1 MDNTIFNSTEHA
13 FSLKTKEE
21 LKRSIFLFKMMSR
34 PWMVSLGTFLTKA
47 SLKTH
52 LPVKGIIK
60 KTIFQQFC
68 GGETQQE
75 CIPVMQKIYQKN
87 VHTVFDYA
95 SELRDKEDPA
105 YDRDLQVQIDMA
117 DFAAQH
123 PNEVPFL
130 AIKPSNLGRIKIWEC
145 ASSEEEMTKEEKV
158 SWQRIKKRFHTLS
171 DHIANLGLRL
181 QIDAEESWTQKAVDR
196 LVEELMEKHNKEK
209 AVIYNTVQCY
219 RVDRLAYV
227 KDLKARAASKGYRA
241 GIKLVRGAY
250 MEKENQQA
258 LTNGYP
264 SPICKDKATTD
275 ANFNA
280 ILQYCIEHLD
290 LLSLYIGTHNE
301 ESTCLA
307 LDLMHEHGLLNHD
320 DRIWFSQLYGM
331 GDHITFNLASGGYNA
346 AKYMP
351 FGKVEE
357 VVPYLIRRAEEN
369 SSVKGQTGRELT
381 LLKEER
387 QRRKEMAQGRVN
399 LGGNMPV

>member
-1 MDNTIFNSTEHA
+1 MNNTIFNSTEQA
-13 FSLKTKEE
+13 FSLKTEEE

-34 PWMVSLGTFLTKA
+34 PWMVSLGTFLTKV
-47 SLKTH
+47 SLKAQ
-52 LPVKGIIK
+52 LPVKRMIK

-68 GGETQQE
+68 GGETQKE

-95 SELRDKEDPA
+95 SELRDKDDWA
-105 YDRDLQVQIDMA
+105 YDKDLQVQIEMA

-130 AIKPSNLGRIKIWEC
+130 AIKPSNLGRIKIWEA
-145 ASSEEEMTKEEKV
+145 ASSSKEMTQQEKA
-158 SWQRIKKRFHTLS
+158 SWDRIQKRFHTLS
-171 DHIANLGLRL
+171 DHIASLGLRL
-181 QIDAEESWTQKAVDR
+181 QVDAEESWTQKAVDE
-196 LVEELMEKHNKEK
+196 LVEELMEKHNKDK
-209 AVIYNTVQCY
+209 AIIYNTVQCY

-227 KDLKARAASKGYRA
+227 KGLKERASSKNYKA

-250 MEKENQQA
+250 MEKENQRA
-258 LTNGYP
+258 LVMGYP
-264 SPICKDKATTD
+264 SPICRDKAATD

-280 ILQYCIEHLD
+280 IMQYCIEHLD
-290 LLSLYIGTHNE
+290 LLFLYIGTHNE
-301 ESTCLA
+301 ESSCLA
-307 LDLMHEHGLLNHD
+307 IHLMQKQGLLNHD
-320 DRIWFSQLYGM
+320 DRVWFSQLYGM
-331 GDHITFNLASGGYNA
+331 GDHITFNLASEGYNA

-369 SSVKGQTGRELT
+369 SSVKGQTGRELA

-387 QRRKEMAQGRVN
+387 KRRRGISQRRVN
-399 LGGNMPV
+399 FGGNVPV